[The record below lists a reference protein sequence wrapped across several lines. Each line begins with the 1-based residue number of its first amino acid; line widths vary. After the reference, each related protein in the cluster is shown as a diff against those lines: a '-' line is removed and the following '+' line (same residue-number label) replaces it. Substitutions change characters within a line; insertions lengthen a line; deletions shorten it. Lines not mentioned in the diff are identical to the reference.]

1 MSKQKQFITACTLT
15 FKAFDFEVTM
25 TNGKSTLWNFVTYNP
40 NNDKHYCIFCAPSL
54 SKSKGL
60 IKVAL
65 KKLPKEHRLVVVT
78 EVLTNEEEESANDLG
93 FSALEL
99 STLRQYGQEMLEIR
113 SREPEMAAEVK
124 PSADFD
130 YDEADNIIDQAISRD
145 RLF

>member
-15 FKAFDFEVTM
+15 FKAFDFDVTM
-25 TNGKSTLWNFVTYNP
+25 TNNKSTLWNFITYNP
-40 NNDKHYCIFCAPSL
+40 NNEKHYCVFCTPSL

-65 KKLPKEHRLVVVT
+65 KKLPKHHRLVVVT
-78 EVLTNEEEESANDLG
+78 EVLTDDEEKEAREQDYTAT
-93 FSALEL
+93 EL
-99 STLRQYGQEMLEIR
+99 TTLKRYGQEMLEVR
-113 SREPEMAAEVK
+113 NREESGPEDSTKEGG
-124 PSADFD
+124 FD